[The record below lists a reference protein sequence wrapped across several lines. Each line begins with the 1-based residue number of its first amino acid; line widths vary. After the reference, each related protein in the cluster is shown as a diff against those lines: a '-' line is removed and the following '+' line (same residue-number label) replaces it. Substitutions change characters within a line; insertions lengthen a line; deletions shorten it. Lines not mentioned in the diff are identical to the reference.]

1 MDKRTVLIEY
11 ITNCSDDQLDD
22 IYNNLL
28 EEPNEKM
35 NLIINIMKPFITYI
49 YFSLSD
55 EQIKGLFP
63 KNR

>member
-1 MDKRTVLIEY
+1 MDKRAILVEY
-11 ITNCSDDQLDD
+11 IKNCSDDQIDD
-22 IYNNLL
+22 IYNNVL

-35 NLIINIMKPFITYI
+35 NLIINVMKPILTYI

-55 EQIKGLFP
+55 EQIKELFP